1 MAITKPIVGKFV
13 DLISCTEADADFT
26 REIRKD
32 PEFVKYL
39 PLINNT
45 LDQQKAWI
53 RSQREK
59 RGDYFF
65 VVWNKKQERIGTI
78 SIFDIFENPPK
89 AGRLAL
95 KGNAFEN
102 IEAQYLSFDFAF
114 NTLNIDKLWGFIY
127 EENHRAIRFAETF
140 GVTLFEPREYTD
152 GRLIREVYFYKDD
165 FRERIPQIEKMIYRR
180 LK

>member
-1 MAITKPIVGKFV
+1 MIRDEKMATTKPIIGKYV
-13 DLISCTEADADFT
+13 DLVPCTEDDADFT

-39 PLINNT
+39 PLIDNT
-45 LDQQKAWI
+45 IEQQKSWI

-59 RGDYFF
+59 EGDYFF

-78 SIFDIFENPPK
+78 SIFDVFGNPPK

-114 NTLNIDKLWGFIY
+114 NMLKL
-127 EENHRAIRFAETF
+127 
-140 GVTLFEPREYTD
+140 
-152 GRLIREVYFYKDD
+152 
-165 FRERIPQIEKMIYRR
+165 EK
-180 LK
+180 L

>member
-1 MAITKPIVGKFV
+1 MAITKSIAGKYV
-13 DLISCTEADADFT
+13 DLISCTEEDADFT
-26 REIRKD
+26 RGIRKD

-39 PLINNT
+39 PLIDNT

-59 RGDYFF
+59 TGDYFF

-78 SIFDIFENPPK
+78 SIFDVFENPPK

-114 NTLNIDKLWGFIY
+114 NTLNLDELWGFIY
-127 EENHRAIRFAETF
+127 AENQRAIRFAEIF
-140 GVTLFEPREYTD
+140 GATLYDPTESTD
-152 GRLIREVYFYKDD
+152 GRLIREVYFYKTD
-165 FRERIPQIEKMIYRR
+165 FVQRIHQIEKMIYRR